1 MLKNLFI
8 SKVRIS
14 ILHQYMADLNASFH
28 VRGLV
33 RVLDEEINAVR
44 RELIN
49 LESAGILKS
58 KKDGNKIV
66 YRINK
71 DCPILWE
78 LRSMFFKES
87 PIGQKIKEVIE
98 TIEGVQ
104 VVVLTESFITGKY
117 EHDTDVDFLFIGNM
131 RVKDLSTAMSQ
142 VEKELDRQI
151 RFSAIRKEDFDFARK
166 KKEPFLMNILE
177 KDKIIMFGQLSDL
190 L

>member
-8 SKVRIS
+8 SKVRVS
-14 ILHQYMADLNASFH
+14 ILRQYMSNFNASFH

-33 RVLDEEINAVR
+33 RALDEEINAVR
-44 RELIN
+44 RELLN
-49 LESAGILKS
+49 LEAAGILKS
-58 KKDGNKIV
+58 KKEGNKLV
-66 YRINK
+66 YKVNK

-87 PIGQKIKEVIE
+87 PIGEKIREVVNS
-98 TIEGVQ
+98 IEGVQ
-104 VVVLTESFITGKY
+104 VVVLTESFINGKY
-117 EHDTDVDFLFIGNM
+117 ENNTDVDFLFIGSM
-131 RVKDLSTAMSQ
+131 RVRDLSIAINQ
-142 VEKELDRQI
+142 VEKELERDI

-177 KDKIIMFGQLSDL
+177 KDKIIIFGQLSDL